1 MPGPVLF
8 WLGALSAVA
17 IGLRG
22 SRTPRVP
29 ATSGLPLVLRLGTRC
44 PAPSGLVR
52 ALRRHHRPGDIDAAG
67 LDGMLDADALGR
79 IRAGLVTVA
88 LVVGGV
94 LAVASPVAAV
104 LAVPLMVIGVML
116 PSLLIAR
123 RARGRRR
130 ALVADLPDLIDMV
143 VLCTDAGLP
152 LESSLRVAVDRFT
165 GVLAEE
171 IRAVLVRLDLGTP
184 RRVAY
189 RGLAARMDVRELTSL
204 VGAILQAEELGT
216 PISGVLSRQADL
228 LRVNRR
234 QAIRDHAAQAA
245 PKVQLVVAMIMVPGA
260 LLLVVGVMI
269 LRLIGELG
277 VVIGTGP

>member
-88 LVVGGV
+88 LVVGG
-94 LAVASPVAAV
+94 V